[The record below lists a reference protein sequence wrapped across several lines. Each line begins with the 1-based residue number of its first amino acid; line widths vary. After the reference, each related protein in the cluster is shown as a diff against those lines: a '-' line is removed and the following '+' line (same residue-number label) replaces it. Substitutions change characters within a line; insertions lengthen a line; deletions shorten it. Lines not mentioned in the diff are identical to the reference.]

1 MTHFDLMVIKKFFFE
16 ICLLKTM
23 GNITHENQR
32 YYIWVCWKNGKGT
45 DDIHNKLVIA
55 EGTKALSK
63 CTIYRWIEAFEAGQ
77 SNIKDTLHFERPR
90 EADTFSNVNIVEDL
104 INNDP
109 HTSIENVQ
117 GVITISIEKYKT
129 TLHYEISA
137 KKACLNRSPHMPI
150 CCATQGKKLSLS
162 TFRKNESYFSL
173 LYIVLIWYC
182 VTPFWFLKVKK
193 KLGGKRFERIQN
205 VSCVINLVTNSLPQ
219 EKICWVFSESA

>member
-1 MTHFDLMVIKKFFFE
+1 ME
-16 ICLLKTM
+16 
-23 GNITHENQR
+23 NITHENQR

-129 TLHYEISA
+129 TLHYEPNNALTLRRRESV
-137 KKACLNRSPHMPI
+137 NR
-150 CCATQGKKLSLS
+150 T
-162 TFRKNESYFSL
+162 
-173 LYIVLIWYC
+173 
-182 VTPFWFLKVKK
+182 LK
-193 KLGGKRFERIQN
+193 QYD
-205 VSCVINLVTNSLPQ
+205 NSL
-219 EKICWVFSESA
+219 IDLNNC